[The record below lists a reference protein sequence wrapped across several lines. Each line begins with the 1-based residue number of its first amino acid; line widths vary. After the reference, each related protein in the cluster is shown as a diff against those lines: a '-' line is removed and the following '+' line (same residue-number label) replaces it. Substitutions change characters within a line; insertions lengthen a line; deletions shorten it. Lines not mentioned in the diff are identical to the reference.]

1 MFKAKISSVVHMGW
15 LHILHARRID
25 IRVWPALLKPH
36 LLRESQVIQG
46 QRLGVSTKEDPHLLR
61 LSLTLSL
68 MLSLTSFSQ
77 TSFSQTSFSQMSFSQ
92 MIFSKT
98 SFGQTILS
106 PIICVVVQHL
116 SWRVQ
121 PWISTGSRQK
131 EIRHSQTSYW
141 NPLGFSQCQT
151 WGQKSFR
158 NVERTHEQLQLTGS
172 GASISSLG
180 ACESMSVT
188 VASQVQSDHWK
199 QSKDMSSAYCY
210 LIAWI
215 CLSTWRLKF
224 SPQLSFSSMGTA
236 W

>member
-1 MFKAKISSVVHMGW
+1 MFTAKISSVVHMGW
-15 LHILHARRID
+15 LHILHARRLD

-61 LSLTLSL
+61 LSLKLSL
-68 MLSLTSFSQ
+68 MPSLTSFSQ
-77 TSFSQTSFSQMSFSQ
+77 TSFSQ

-106 PIICVVVQHL
+106 PIICVVAQHL

-121 PWISTGSRQK
+121 PWISTESRQK
-131 EIRHSQTSYW
+131 EIRHSQMSYW
-141 NPLGFSQCQT
+141 NPLSFSQCQT
-151 WGQKSFR
+151 WGQKSFG
-158 NVERTHEQLQLTGS
+158 NVERTHEQLQLAGS

-210 LIAWI
+210 LLALI
-215 CLSTWRLKF
+215 CLSSTMTW
-224 SPQLSFSSMGTA
+224 QA
-236 W
+236 